1 MADIDFNEALHT
13 LDESVKN
20 SPEQLTNPNT
30 QGLITS
36 GNGSINKPA
45 YTNTETKS
53 DPVESSSAR
62 PKEENKA
69 TTNSDNHGAKDVSS
83 DDKYS
88 SHANNPEF
96 DKSNEA
102 HLAKSLVNVA
112 EYINNNNS
120 LVKDLQ
126 GQVKELKDLILPDN
140 SHKSDQP
147 ALDAAANN
155 HKVDDS
161 VKSVATD
168 KDDEE
173 DKSECKPKDKA
184 DCDMPK
190 KSEKDDEEKDSVEKR
205 LDNLAEQMS
214 ALVKALS
221 PKEVDDKDA
230 KKDDKVEDGKAN
242 QVKVDD
248 KDADKDDKE
257 ESKKGLAE
265 DKAKADK
272 VKANKKDTEAHDKEE
287 DTKDDAKEAKDDR
300 ELADID
306 RKESKEEK
314 PEEQAKKSLPQGKAI
329 TAGDETDKSLEN
341 KTKEVETVKD
351 QAKKMLNYLQSF
363 EGKMVY
369 EGNDEERSNYAK
381 ANDML
386 KSLTSKEDLAK
397 ATEVANKAIAR
408 F

>member
-30 QGLITS
+30 QGLLTS

-155 HKVDDS
+155 DKMDDS
-161 VKSVATD
+161 TKSVAVD
-168 KDDEE
+168 KEDEE
-173 DKSECKPKDKA
+173 DKSECKSKDKA
-184 DCDMPK
+184 DYDMPK
-190 KSEKDDEEKDSVEKR
+190 KSEKDDEEKDPVEKR

-214 ALVKALS
+214 VLVKALS

-230 KKDDKVEDGKAN
+230 KKDDKVEDA
-242 QVKVDD
+242 

-257 ESKKGLAE
+257 EAKKGLAE
-265 DKAKADK
+265 DKAKADQ
-272 VKANKKDTEAHDKEE
+272 VKADKKDTEAHDKEE

-314 PEEQAKKSLPQGKAI
+314 SEDKAKKSLPQGKAI

-397 ATEVANKAIAR
+397 ATEVANKAIKR

>member
-88 SHANNPEF
+88 SHADNPEF
-96 DKSNEA
+96 NKSNEA
-102 HLAKSLVNVA
+102 HLAKSLVSVA
-112 EYINNNNS
+112 EYINTNNS

-155 HKVDDS
+155 DKMNDS
-161 VKSVATD
+161 TKSVATD

-173 DKSECKPKDKA
+173 DKSECKSKDKV
-184 DCDMPK
+184 DCDTPK
-190 KSEKDDEEKDSVEKR
+190 KSEKDDEDKDSVEKR

-214 ALVKALS
+214 VLVKALS

-230 KKDDKVEDGKAN
+230 KKDDKVE
-242 QVKVDD
+242 DD

-265 DKAKADK
+265 DKAKADQ
-272 VKANKKDTEAHDKEE
+272 VKADKKDTEAHDKEE
-287 DTKDDAKEAKDDR
+287 DTKDDVKEAKDDQ

-306 RKESKEEK
+306 HKESKEEK
-314 PEEQAKKSLPQGKAI
+314 SEDKAKKSLPQGKAI

-363 EGKMVY
+363 DARMTY
-369 EGNDEERSNYAK
+369 EGTDSERSNYAR

-397 ATEVANKAIAR
+397 ATEVANKAIKR

>member
-20 SPEQLTNPNT
+20 SPEQLTNSNT

-69 TTNSDNHGAKDVSS
+69 TTNPDNHGAKDVSS

-112 EYINNNNS
+112 DYINANNS

-155 HKVDDS
+155 HKVGDS

-173 DKSECKPKDKA
+173 DKSECKPKGEA

-190 KSEKDDEEKDSVEKR
+190 KSEKDDEDKNSVEKR

-214 ALVKALS
+214 VLVKALS

-230 KKDDKVEDGKAN
+230 KKDDKVED
-242 QVKVDD
+242 VKDV

-257 ESKKGLAE
+257 EAKKGLAE
-265 DKAKADK
+265 DKAKADQ
-272 VKANKKDTEAHDKEE
+272 VKADKKDTEAHDKEE
-287 DTKDDAKEAKDDR
+287 DTKDDAKEAKDDQ

-314 PEEQAKKSLPQGKAI
+314 SEDKAKKSLPQGKAI

-397 ATEVANKAIAR
+397 ATEVANKAIKR

>member
-13 LDESVKN
+13 LDESVKD

-69 TTNSDNHGAKDVSS
+69 TTNSDNHGAKDASS

-96 DKSNEA
+96 NKSNEA
-102 HLAKSLVNVA
+102 HLAKSLVSVA
-112 EYINNNNS
+112 EYINTNNS

-155 HKVDDS
+155 DKMNDS
-161 VKSVATD
+161 TKSVATD

-173 DKSECKPKDKA
+173 DKSECKSKDKA
-184 DCDMPK
+184 DYDMPK
-190 KSEKDDEEKDSVEKR
+190 KSEKDDEEKDPVEKR
-205 LDNLAEQMS
+205 LDSLAEQMS
-214 ALVKALS
+214 VLVKALS

-230 KKDDKVEDGKAN
+230 KKDDKVEDA
-242 QVKVDD
+242 

-265 DKAKADK
+265 DKAKADQ
-272 VKANKKDTEAHDKEE
+272 VKADKKDTEAHDKEE
-287 DTKDDAKEAKDDR
+287 DTKDDAKEAKDDQ

-314 PEEQAKKSLPQGKAI
+314 PEDKAKKSLPQGKAI

-397 ATEVANKAIAR
+397 ATEVANKAIKR

>member
-20 SPEQLTNPNT
+20 SPEQLTNSNT

-102 HLAKSLVNVA
+102 HLAKSLVSVA

-155 HKVDDS
+155 HKMSDS

-168 KDDEE
+168 KDVEE
-173 DKSECKPKDKA
+173 DKSECKSKDKA

-190 KSEKDDEEKDSVEKR
+190 KSEKDDEEKDPVEKR

-214 ALVKALS
+214 ALVKALA
-221 PKEVDDKDA
+221 PKEVDDKYA
-230 KKDDKVEDGKAN
+230 KKDDKVED
-242 QVKVDD
+242 VKDVKDV

-257 ESKKGLAE
+257 EAKKDLAE
-265 DKAKADK
+265 DKAKADQ
-272 VKANKKDTEAHDKEE
+272 VKADKKDTEAHDKEE

-314 PEEQAKKSLPQGKAI
+314 SEDKAKKSLPQGKAI

-381 ANDML
+381 AKDML

-397 ATEVANKAIAR
+397 ATEVANKAIKR

>member
-20 SPEQLTNPNT
+20 SPEQLTNSNT

-53 DPVESSSAR
+53 DPIERSSAR

-88 SHANNPEF
+88 SHENNPEF
-96 DKSNEA
+96 NKSNEA
-102 HLAKSLVNVA
+102 HLAKSLVSVA
-112 EYINNNNS
+112 EYINTNNS

-155 HKVDDS
+155 DKMDDS
-161 VKSVATD
+161 TKSVAVD
-168 KDDEE
+168 KEDEE
-173 DKSECKPKDKA
+173 DKSECKSKDKA
-184 DCDMPK
+184 DYDMPK
-190 KSEKDDEEKDSVEKR
+190 KSEKDDEEKDPVEKR
-205 LDNLAEQMS
+205 LDSLAEQMS
-214 ALVKALS
+214 VLVKALS
-221 PKEVDDKDA
+221 PKEVDDKDV
-230 KKDDKVEDGKAN
+230 KKDDKIEDA
-242 QVKVDD
+242 

-257 ESKKGLAE
+257 EAKKGLAE
-265 DKAKADK
+265 DKAKADQ
-272 VKANKKDTEAHDKEE
+272 VKADKKDTEAHDKEE
-287 DTKDDAKEAKDDR
+287 DTKDDTKEAKDDR

-314 PEEQAKKSLPQGKAI
+314 SEDKAKKSLPQGKAI

-397 ATEVANKAIAR
+397 ATEVANKAIKR